1 MSLYAGETIEILE
14 KNEHGW
20 WLGIAQRNGHVYRG
34 YFPKNYVK
42 EKVRAAPAPP
52 PRPQDM
58 KRESDVAEV
67 TEGVKTVSVS
77 PTHNSGSA
85 AASTTSPISRATSVR
100 RAAFSLR
107 SLAAFDELTDRGY
120 AVEIAAPAGA
130 NAAQMGTQRAAPGD
144 RVELQV
150 VGLIWDGA
158 STDTREFGRGTLRF
172 TLGQRAVP
180 AALEQAVSSHL
191 CVGQSATITAAPAQ
205 AYGAAGNPPHVP
217 ANSFVIFHTIFV
229 SAQRAEASAPEGPAE
244 FFTSGVASNRDRG
257 AGQGNRR
264 DSRILLVESN
274 NNQNTNSSA
283 SAGTR

>member
-1 MSLYAGETIEILE
+1 ME

-20 WLGIAQRNGHVYRG
+20 WLGIAQRNGNVYRG

-52 PRPQDM
+52 PRPHEI
-58 KRESDVAEV
+58 KREPDVAEV
-67 TEGVKTVSVS
+67 TECVKAISVS
-77 PTHNSGSA
+77 PTRNSTA
-85 AASTTSPISRATSVR
+85 AAAISPSSRATSVR
-100 RAAFSLR
+100 RAVFSLR

-130 NAAQMGTQRAAPGD
+130 AASQTGTQRAAPGD

-172 TLGQRAVP
+172 TLGQKAVP

-229 SAQRAEASAPEGPAE
+229 SAQRAEASAPEGPVE

-257 AGQGNRR
+257 AAQGNRR
-264 DSRILLVESN
+264 DSRILLVDNNNSN
-274 NNQNTNSSA
+274 NNPSTSSSV
-283 SAGTR
+283 SAGSR